1 MVADTWGEAIA
12 DGILV
17 GHAGA
22 AADGKID
29 IGVSDQEQPAG
40 LLARRALGAI

>member
-17 GHAGA
+17 GHAA
-22 AADGKID
+22 AAAGGKAVR
-29 IGVSDQEQPAG
+29 GASDKDSPPAFSPGG
-40 LLARRALGAI
+40 L